1 MKEQITLSPDEGGEC
16 YGLLKIQQR
25 IPSTDLDLLQK
36 VFDQLCQER
45 RLALKDRD
53 QRERLACQVI
63 EAFENG
69 FTDETELWQ
78 ALSKR
83 CTASA

>member
-1 MKEQITLSPDEGGEC
+1 MTFSKFSSVFT
-16 YGLLKIQQR
+16 
-25 IPSTDLDLLQK
+25 STDLDLLQK

-45 RLALKDRD
+45 RVALKDRD
-53 QRERLACQVI
+53 QRERLACEVI

-83 CTASA
+83 RTASA

>member
-1 MKEQITLSPDEGGEC
+1 MTFSKFSSVFT
-16 YGLLKIQQR
+16 
-25 IPSTDLDLLQK
+25 STDLDLLQK

-45 RLALKDRD
+45 RVALKDRD
-53 QRERLACQVI
+53 QRERLACEVI

-69 FTDETELWQ
+69 FTGETELWQ

-83 CTASA
+83 RTASA

>member
-1 MKEQITLSPDEGGEC
+1 MAFSKYSSVFT
-16 YGLLKIQQR
+16 
-25 IPSTDLDLLQK
+25 STDLDLLQK

>member
-1 MKEQITLSPDEGGEC
+1 MPLAKYSSIFTSA
-16 YGLLKIQQR
+16 
-25 IPSTDLDLLQK
+25 DLEILQK

-53 QRERLACQVI
+53 QRERLACEVI

-69 FTDETELWQ
+69 FTDETELWHT
-78 ALSKR
+78 LSKR
-83 CTASA
+83 RTASA

>member
-1 MKEQITLSPDEGGEC
+1 MTFSKFSSIFTSD
-16 YGLLKIQQR
+16 
-25 IPSTDLDLLQK
+25 DLDLLQK

-53 QRERLACQVI
+53 QRERLACEVI

-83 CTASA
+83 RTASA

>member
-1 MKEQITLSPDEGGEC
+1 MRQEGVMTFS
-16 YGLLKIQQR
+16 KFSSVFT
-25 IPSTDLDLLQK
+25 STDLDLLQK

-45 RLALKDRD
+45 RVALKDRD
-53 QRERLACQVI
+53 QRERLACEVI

-83 CTASA
+83 RTASA